1 MTSTSPATAHRRARL
16 GSGAVLWACAIVAAM
31 AAAALVGIATRH
43 GSAISPDSAT
53 YVAGARNLVAG
64 NGYSDFALV
73 PITDWPP
80 GLSVTLAALH
90 VAGVGALTAARWLN
104 AAALAAVVLLT
115 FALGRRYLTRGW
127 LALAAALI
135 AGFAP
140 AMLGVF
146 SFIWSEPVFCA
157 LCLGVLLVLEP
168 VARSPRASWWLISA
182 AGVLAGAGFAY
193 RYAGVT
199 LVALTVIGVAV
210 GAWGSGAARVIRRA
224 GGVLAIGLVVPALIV
239 GRNLTHGSLSGQR
252 IPSAATLHGVLDS
265 SEHFLT
271 GWLLADHHP
280 GRSVGAVLIVAV
292 VAACVVGVALR
303 FRAVGLGTPAARA
316 LVPPIVFVV
325 GYALYILITEF
336 QTMIDPPGDRIC
348 SPMLAPAA
356 VLVMVAV
363 DALLDG
369 CPARI
374 ATACT
379 GAAVIVLGVWIAA
392 MLVTSVAHARAL
404 GRQGVRFTA
413 DGVSVGNW
421 TDSAFMRAVTALPA
435 GSVLYSNQPGGV
447 YLATGRQ
454 PIGYSGQPTAYP
466 PIPVDR
472 QTTALIAQIIAA
484 RVPVY
489 LVWSL
494 PNHRPHLVTPQDLAA
509 RGVRLVPVLVSPR
522 GIIDRVGG

>member
-1 MTSTSPATAHRRARL
+1 MTSSSPTTAHRRARL
-16 GSGAVLWACAIVAAM
+16 GSGAALWACAIVAA
-31 AAAALVGIATRH
+31 AGAAALVGIATRN

-90 VAGVGALTAARWLN
+90 WAGVGAVTAARWLN
-104 AAALAAVVLLT
+104 AAALAAVVLMT
-115 FALGRRYLTRGW
+115 FALGRRYLGRGW

-168 VARSPRASWWLISA
+168 VARSPRASWWLIAA

-193 RYAGVT
+193 RYAGMT
-199 LVALTVIGVAV
+199 LVALAVIGVAV
-210 GAWGSGAARVIRRA
+210 GAWGSGAGRVISRA
-224 GGVLAIGLVVPALIV
+224 AGVLAIALVVPALIV
-239 GRNLTHGSLSGQR
+239 GRNLSHGSLTGQR

-265 SEHFLT
+265 SEHFLA

-280 GRSVGAVLIVAV
+280 GRSVGAVVIVAV
-292 VAACVVGVALR
+292 IAACGVGIALR
-303 FRAVGLGTPAARA
+303 VRAVGLRTPAARA

-363 DALLDG
+363 DASLDR
-369 CPARI
+369 CPARF
-374 ATACT
+374 AAWCT
-379 GAAVIVLGVWIAA
+379 GVAVIVLGVWIAA
-392 MLVTSVAHARAL
+392 MLVTSAAHARSL

-421 TDSAFMRAVTALPA
+421 TDSTFMRAVTALPP

-454 PIGYSGQPTAYP
+454 PIAYSGQPTAYP

-472 QTTALIAQIIAA
+472 QATALIAQIIAA
-484 RVPVY
+484 RGPVY

-509 RGVRLVPVLVSPR
+509 RGVRLAPVLVSPR
-522 GIIDRVGG
+522 GIIDRVGS

>member
-1 MTSTSPATAHRRARL
+1 MTSPSPTTAHRRARL
-16 GSGAVLWACAIVAAM
+16 GSGAALWACAIVAAI
-31 AAAALVGIATRH
+31 AAAALVGIATRN

-90 VAGVGALTAARWLN
+90 GAGVGALTAARWLN

-168 VARSPRASWWLISA
+168 IARSPRASWWLITA
-182 AGVLAGAGFAY
+182 AAVLAGAGFAY
-193 RYAGVT
+193 RYAGMT

-210 GAWGSGAARVIRRA
+210 GAWGSGAERVIRRA
-224 GGVLAIGLVVPALIV
+224 GGALAIGLVVPALIV
-239 GRNLTHGSLSGQR
+239 GRNLTHGSLTGQR
-252 IPSAATLHGVLDS
+252 IPSTATLHGVLDS
-265 SEHFLT
+265 SEHFLA

-280 GRSVGAVLIVAV
+280 GRSVGAVADRRRDRRLWRRGRPPVPRAS
-292 VAACVVGVALR
+292 AC
-303 FRAVGLGTPAARA
+303 GTPAGRA
-316 LVPPIVFVV
+316 LVPPVVFVV

-348 SPMLAPAA
+348 SPLLAPAA

-363 DALLDG
+363 DALLDR
-369 CPARI
+369 CPATHRDGVHRRRGHR
-374 ATACT
+374 ARRLDRGDARH
-379 GAAVIVLGVWIAA
+379 LGRPRTRVWP
-392 MLVTSVAHARAL
+392 SGRAL
-404 GRQGVRFTA
+404 HGRRRQRRQL
-413 DGVSVGNW
+413 DGLRVHAGRDGDCRPGACCIPTN
-421 TDSAFMRAVTALPA
+421 PA
-435 GSVLYSNQPGGV
+435 GSTWRPG
-447 YLATGRQ
+447 ASR
-454 PIGYSGQPTAYP
+454 SPTP
-466 PIPVDR
+466 
-472 QTTALIAQIIAA
+472 
-484 RVPVY
+484 
-489 LVWSL
+489 
-494 PNHRPHLVTPQDLAA
+494 
-509 RGVRLVPVLVSPR
+509 GSPR
-522 GIIDRVGG
+522 RTRPFPWTARPPH